1 MTDDELVARITVLLA
16 TKVLDE
22 PPDDPIAPDDNL
34 FQMGYISS
42 LEILELVENIE
53 AEFGLS
59 IPHYDVSPE
68 NFETVRRI
76 AAYLTARLNP

>member
-1 MTDDELVARITVLLA
+1 MTADLIARITGLLT

-22 PPDDPIAPDDNL
+22 PPDEPIGPDDNL
-34 FQMGYISS
+34 FQKGYISS

-53 AEFGLS
+53 EEFGLA

-76 AAYLTARLNP
+76 AAYLLERLK